1 MRRFVALLVFGSL
14 GGSLASACHIG
25 MRPIKTNDL
34 EAKTGARHLEFRG
47 HIVSA
52 TFCPTCGRDAPVTLT
67 YGDGSAA
74 PRFVVTIPN
83 CYAHGAE
90 KIGDKDHF
98 TADDLLTHETAGSGE
113 LDITDCITTHVTAKV
128 KAAFPSG
135 LHIESPI
142 DTELAPPGA
151 SGSGSAGPAGSA
163 AAP

>member
-1 MRRFVALLVFGSL
+1 VRRFVAVALV
-14 GGSLASACHIG
+14 ASACSIG
-25 MRPIKTNDL
+25 LRPLKPNEIV
-34 EAKTGARHLEFRG
+34 AKTGGRHIEFKG

-52 TFCPTCGRDAPVTLT
+52 TFCPTCGSDAPVTLT

-74 PRFVVTIPN
+74 PRFAVNIPN

-128 KAAFPSG
+128 KASFPSG
-135 LHIESPI
+135 IRIESPI
-142 DTELAPPGA
+142 DTDLVPPGGA
-151 SGSGSAGPAGSA
+151 TGSAGSTAGSA
-163 AAP
+163 TP